1 MYSYVEIAEP
11 PCYSWSLVL
20 MTWHQFTFVSPLNK
34 HALYYKTSL
43 GENYHWIRKSKSENN
58 KLNNNLILHVLKLF
72 LKFKETLMSKSLIL
86 HYFLDIELI
95 KIKNPTTIQPLNKL
109 EILWAML
116 TKWYPPPPC
125 FVWPSPCFALGNPKI
140 IQIKT

>member
-43 GENYHWIRKSKSENN
+43 GDNYHWIRKSKSEKN
-58 KLNNNLILHVLKLF
+58 KLNKNLILHVPTLILEV
-72 LKFKETLMSKSLIL
+72 ETLMTKSLIL
-86 HYFLDIELI
+86 YYFLDIEMI
-95 KIKNPTTIQPLNKL
+95 KMKKNHNIQTPRQMINSKCSSWLKYHL
-109 EILWAML
+109 VLWFIYQPQTWEIGRGVM
-116 TKWYPPPPC
+116 
-125 FVWPSPCFALGNPKI
+125 
-140 IQIKT
+140 

>member
-58 KLNNNLILHVLKLF
+58 KLNSNLILHVLKLF
-72 LKFKETLMSKSLIL
+72 LKLKHSCIKLNSTLLFRYRI
-86 HYFLDIELI
+86 D
-95 KIKNPTTIQPLNKL
+95 KNEKKPTKFPPLNK
-109 EILWAML
+109 W
-116 TKWYPPPPC
+116 
-125 FVWPSPCFALGNPKI
+125 
-140 IQIKT
+140 